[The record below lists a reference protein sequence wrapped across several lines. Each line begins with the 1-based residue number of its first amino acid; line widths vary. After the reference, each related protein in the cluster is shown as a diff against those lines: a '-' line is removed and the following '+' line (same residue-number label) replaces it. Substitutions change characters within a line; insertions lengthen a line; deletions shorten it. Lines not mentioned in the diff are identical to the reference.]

1 MSKKY
6 EYKVTAF
13 DAVVL
18 DKDKNKMTK
27 IRDQLQDQMETH
39 ANDGWEFDSQLTFG
53 YTVKETGCFGG
64 ATGKAAAEGTLYQLV
79 FKREI

>member
-1 MSKKY
+1 MSQKY

-13 DAVVL
+13 NAEVL
-18 DKDKNKMTK
+18 DKDKDKINK

-53 YTVKETGCFGG
+53 YVVKETGCFGG
-64 ATGKAAAEGTLYQLV
+64 STGKAASEGTLYQLV

>member
-18 DKDKNKMTK
+18 DSDKNKLTK
-27 IRDQLQDQMETH
+27 IRDQLQDEMETH
-39 ANDGWEFDSQLTFG
+39 SDDGWEFDSQLTFG

-64 ATGKAAAEGTLYQLV
+64 TTGKAAATGTLYQLV

>member
-1 MSKKY
+1 MSQKY

-13 DAVVL
+13 NAEVL
-18 DKDKNKMTK
+18 DKDKDKINK

-53 YTVKETGCFGG
+53 YVVKETGCFGG
-64 ATGKAAAEGTLYQLV
+64 STGKAAETGTLYQLV

>member
-13 DAVVL
+13 NAEVL
-18 DKDKNKMTK
+18 DKDKDKITK
-27 IRDQLQDQMETH
+27 IRDQLQDEMETH
-39 ANDGWEFDSQLTFG
+39 SNDGWEFDSQLTFG

-64 ATGKAAAEGTLYQLV
+64 STGKEASSGTLYQLV